1 MEANKEIEQNTNKS
15 TAILNIC
22 SWKSIVTELCMLA
35 IIAGFAFWVNRDIVI
50 KGLYMDDLYMWSCY
64 GEQSI
69 WEFAFPIGTSTRFRP
84 VYWLATYLQMAVI
97 GTHINRFVAFNI
109 IINIFVAFE
118 LFYMAKRLSGGIRLT
133 GFITAVCYLASR
145 FAYYQIGQALGL
157 METMA
162 LSMSI
167 LVWYLL
173 LKACGL
179 VPGIA
184 GTSDGETAGDSMG
197 AAANDSGRIDLR
209 TYMRALAVYFLLVFV
224 HERYISLLPLF
235 YLSLII
241 CFLKGKCLRE
251 QTCSA
256 SEGKKGSVFISWI
269 MPVLVLGIIIAIRT
283 LAIGKAL
290 PAGTGGTE
298 VTETFSIG
306 QSLCFCLD
314 QVLYILGV
322 NAGPEYLCGLSWTDT
337 PWQIKRTIKISI
349 LIIGLLCIIF
359 AFSLIRRFVKEL
371 RTRLSRE
378 TYDEISVCVMLC
390 SFAAL
395 CIGCSS
401 VTIRLEMRW
410 IYVSY
415 AAALLFAAYMAGRLK
430 SNAKIIAMMLF
441 TAYALISVYTNIFY
455 RGYFNNIYFWANQL
469 RMNSLAEET
478 IEKYGTEGILGKKI
492 YIIENSYE
500 MTDFYAETFFK
511 TYDKEKKAEGTEIIF
526 ADSITD
532 IQAEEIRED
541 KAIVLIELPEEN
553 AYMDI
558 TDDLK

>member
-1 MEANKEIEQNTNKS
+1 MEANKKIEQITNKR
-15 TAILNIC
+15 TAILNTC

-179 VPGIA
+179 IPGNANASA
-184 GTSDGETAGDSMG
+184 GEAAGDSMTATAYDG
-197 AAANDSGRIDLR
+197 GRLDLR
-209 TYMRALAVYFLLVFV
+209 AYMWALAVYLLLVFV

-241 CFLKGKCLRE
+241 NLLKGKCLKG
-251 QTCSA
+251 QTSSA
-256 SEGKKGSVFISWI
+256 SEKGKRAVFISWI
-269 MPVLVLGIIIAIRT
+269 MPVLVLGIIIAIRK

-298 VTETFSIG
+298 VTDTFSIV
-306 QSLCFCLD
+306 QSLRFCLD

-322 NAGPEYLCGLSWTDT
+322 NAGPEYLCGLSWSDT
-337 PWQIKRTIKISI
+337 PWQIKRAIKISI
-349 LIIGLLCIIF
+349 LLIGLLCIIF

-371 RTRLSRE
+371 RTKLSKE
-378 TYDEISVCVMLC
+378 TYDEISFCVMLC

-430 SNAKIIAMMLF
+430 SNEKVLALMLF
-441 TAYALISVYTNIFY
+441 TAYAIISVYTNIFY

-478 IEKYGTEGILGKKI
+478 IEKYGTEGVLGKKI

-511 TYDKEKKAEGTEIIF
+511 TYDRDKRAEGTEIIF

-532 IQAEEIRED
+532 IPAEEIRED
-541 KAIVLIELPEEN
+541 KALVLIELPEEN
-553 AYMDI
+553 AYRDI